1 VANALVA
8 WLLPD
13 VSWLWWNVIGFVVA
27 ITLIGTGHL
36 VLPAAQAELN
46 ESSEIPSAIQ
56 HPPRVYPIVLAAA
69 FCVISTII
77 WVIDI
82 WQP

>member
-1 VANALVA
+1 MANASVA

-27 ITLIGTGHL
+27 ITFIGTGHL
-36 VLPAAQAELN
+36 VLPATDAELN

-56 HPPRVYPIVLAAA
+56 HPPRVYPMVLGAA